1 MAVLF
6 KVIRVS
12 ALSCTAHST
21 CSQLNKWGGGRGEE
35 EEGVEEEA
43 DDDEEEEEEEE
54 DEDDEEEDKERNS
67 LSTPSIAFSVEI
79 SGG

>member
-21 CSQLNKWGGGRGEE
+21 CSQLNKWGGERGEE
-35 EEGVEEEA
+35 EEEGV
-43 DDDEEEEEEEE
+43 EEEEEEEE
-54 DEDDEEEDKERNS
+54 DEDDDEEDEERN
-67 LSTPSIAFSVEI
+67 
-79 SGG
+79 